1 MTVMGMTGR
10 DVGVAS
16 RMGALVQPDRM
27 RFGRTKS
34 DVRHILLLPA
44 GLAGGLGRE
53 VLCPTASLCGFA
65 PKNRVPRFSDGVSE
79 NSAVSLRMMWLTIS
93 NGNLFFRDVKEIDH
107 ISAVS

>member
-1 MTVMGMTGR
+1 MTIMGTAGR

-16 RMGALVQPDRM
+16 RMGALVQHQKM

-53 VLCPTASLCGFA
+53 VLCPTA
-65 PKNRVPRFSDGVSE
+65 
-79 NSAVSLRMMWLTIS
+79 
-93 NGNLFFRDVKEIDH
+93 
-107 ISAVS
+107 